1 MAEMTRKIGS
11 DLNAGKHL
19 LSASSPDKA
28 VAFLLSDVPWH
39 HSASGQYSGKVLY
52 PGGSITFS
60 VNAPEG
66 LMATAEDINFFLYL
80 IGQTS
85 DRVSQGDILD
95 GEMSIT
101 LKGYKED
108 TQQNYSVDLDQ
119 LITSSLRRLQATQ
132 FKLDIEDQRMGTLQI
147 FSLVSS
153 FDYTYELVDGQNRV
167 TGFRIRLADFPQ
179 HLLSKKSLPS
189 SVVAVRTV
197 SPASRRLPDSKNSV
211 DQV

>member
-1 MAEMTRKIGS
+1 MTEKTRKIGS

-19 LSASSPDKA
+19 LSASSPDEA
-28 VAFLLSDVPWH
+28 MAFLLSDVPWH
-39 HSASGQYSGKVLY
+39 HGASGRYSGKVFY

-60 VNAPEG
+60 VKAPEG
-66 LMATAEDINFFLYL
+66 LMATAQDIDFFLYL

-85 DRVSQGDILD
+85 DRLSQGDILD
-95 GEMSIT
+95 QEISIT
-101 LKGYKED
+101 LDSFIED
-108 TQQNYSVDLDQ
+108 AQQNYSADLGQ
-119 LITSSLRRLQATQ
+119 LIASSLRRLQATQ
-132 FKLDIEDQRMGTLQI
+132 FKLDIADQRMGTLQI

-153 FDYTYELVDGQNRV
+153 FDYAYELVDGQNRV
-167 TGFRIRLADFPQ
+167 TGFRIRLDDFPL

-189 SVVAVRTV
+189 SVFAVRTV